1 MSGGDN
7 ASESQRTGG
16 CWEEEEEEEGVQLEE
31 MFERRAAA
39 LWQQSG
45 EG

>member
-16 CWEEEEEEEGVQLEE
+16 CWEEEEEGVQLEE

-39 LWQQSG
+39 SWQQSG

>member
-7 ASESQRTGG
+7 TSESQRTGG
-16 CWEEEEEEEGVQLEE
+16 CWEEEEGVQLEE

-39 LWQQSG
+39 SWQQSG